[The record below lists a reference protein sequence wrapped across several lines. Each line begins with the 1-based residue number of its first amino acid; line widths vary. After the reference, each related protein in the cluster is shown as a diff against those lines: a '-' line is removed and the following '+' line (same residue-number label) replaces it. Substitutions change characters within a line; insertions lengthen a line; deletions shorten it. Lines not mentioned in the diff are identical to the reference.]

1 MLTSQ
6 RQGLEGVAH
15 PLKASD
21 VRVSYVKG
29 DEVLKGVDLV
39 LHTGELILVRGV
51 SGSGKT
57 TLLNVL
63 SGLLLS
69 IARDGVHQR
78 SGHHENLR
86 ITTGRHSSS

>member
-21 VRVSYVKG
+21 LHVSYVKG

-39 LHTGELILVRGV
+39 LHTGEPV
-51 SGSGKT
+51 SYT
-57 TLLNVL
+57 HLTLPTQ
-63 SGLLLS
+63 
-69 IARDGVHQR
+69 A
-78 SGHHENLR
+78 
-86 ITTGRHSSS
+86 